1 MSHSYD
7 YDYVVKVVVIGD
19 SAVGKT
25 SLLLRYADDAYD
37 DKYLATIGVDFRIT
51 TLEIQDKVV
60 KMQLWD
66 TAGQERFRT
75 ITQNY
80 YRGAHAVVLCFDL
93 TDLESFQNCK
103 KWMTDVE
110 MYCPQDVTKI
120 LVGTK
125 ADLKAKHVVSP
136 EDASAFAERFN
147 CPYFETSAKAGIR
160 VDDAFRCLAESI
172 VAVREKQKKF
182 DAADKPLLLGDAR
195 PVQRNRGCMGW
206 LASFVY

>member
-1 MSHSYD
+1 
-7 YDYVVKVVVIGD
+7 
-19 SAVGKT
+19 
-25 SLLLRYADDAYD
+25 
-37 DKYLATIGVDFRIT
+37 
-51 TLEIQDKVV
+51 
-60 KMQLWD
+60 
-66 TAGQERFRT
+66 
-75 ITQNY
+75 
-80 YRGAHAVVLCFDL
+80 
-93 TDLESFQNCK
+93 
-103 KWMTDVE
+103 MTDVE

-182 DAADKPLLLGDAR
+182 DATDKPLLLGDAR